1 MAFIFHIWK
10 RLFCKIM
17 RFVVHKKILNLMPLF
32 LLCIALN
39 VSAQM
44 RPNHEGY
51 FDVRSATTILVEQN
65 YTLDA
70 RLQLFLSDEA
80 LNALN
85 SGVPLTIEL
94 SIEIIRSRR
103 FLPDA
108 KEEELEFQFE
118 LEYRP
123 LSQRYIVRDVQ
134 KGTQDSYATLF
145 SALNK
150 LGKVQDLILIQNSS
164 LDPRAN
170 YRFRLQALLSTKQ
183 YSAPLRIL
191 FFWRNQWD
199 LKSEWYEWLL
209 QR

>member
-1 MAFIFHIWK
+1 M
-10 RLFCKIM
+10 RLNF
-17 RFVVHKKILNLMPLF
+17 HKKLVNLISLILF
-32 LLCIALN
+32 LSALN

-51 FDVRSATTILVEQN
+51 FDVRSATTILDKQN
-65 YTLDA
+65 YLLDA

-94 SIEIIRSRR
+94 NVEIIRSRR

-108 KEEELEFQFE
+108 KEDELQFQYE

-123 LSQRYIVRDVQ
+123 LSQRYIVRDV
-134 KGTQDSYATLF
+134 KGDTQDSYATLF

-150 LGKVQDLILIQNSS
+150 LGKVQDLVLTQNSS
-164 LDPRAN
+164 LDPQSK

-183 YSAPLRIL
+183 YSAPLRML

-199 LKSEWYEWLL
+199 LKSEWFEWQLK
-209 QR
+209 R

>member
-1 MAFIFHIWK
+1 MH
-10 RLFCKIM
+10 
-17 RFVVHKKILNLMPLF
+17 KILVNLLSLILLF
-32 LLCIALN
+32 SALS

-51 FDVRSATTILVEQN
+51 FDVRSATTILDQKN
-65 YTLDA
+65 YLLDA

-94 SIEIIRSRR
+94 NIEIIRSRR

-108 KEEELEFQFE
+108 KEDELQFQYE

-123 LSQRYIVRDVQ
+123 LSQRYIVKDVQ
-134 KGTQDSYATLF
+134 GGTQDSYATLF

-150 LGKVQDLILIQNSS
+150 LGKVQDLILTQNSS
-164 LDPRAN
+164 LDPQAN

-183 YSAPLRIL
+183 YSAPLRML

-199 LKSEWYEWLL
+199 LKSEWFEWQLK
-209 QR
+209 R

>member
-1 MAFIFHIWK
+1 MH
-10 RLFCKIM
+10 
-17 RFVVHKKILNLMPLF
+17 KILVNLLSLILLF
-32 LLCIALN
+32 SALN

-51 FDVRSATTILVEQN
+51 FDVRSATTILDQKN
-65 YTLDA
+65 YLLDA

-94 SIEIIRSRR
+94 NIEIIRSRR

-108 KEEELEFQFE
+108 KEDELQFQYE

-123 LSQRYIVRDVQ
+123 LSQRYIVKDVQ
-134 KGTQDSYATLF
+134 GGTQDSYATLF

-150 LGKVQDLILIQNSS
+150 LGKVQDLILTQNNS
-164 LDPRAN
+164 LDPQAN

-183 YSAPLRIL
+183 YSAPLRML

-199 LKSEWYEWLL
+199 LKSEWFEWQLK
-209 QR
+209 R

>member
-1 MAFIFHIWK
+1 M
-10 RLFCKIM
+10 RLNF
-17 RFVVHKKILNLMPLF
+17 HKKLVNLISLILF
-32 LLCIALN
+32 LSALN

-51 FDVRSATTILVEQN
+51 FDVRSATTILDKQN
-65 YTLDA
+65 YLLDA

-94 SIEIIRSRR
+94 NIEIIRSRR
-103 FLPDA
+103 FMPDA
-108 KEEELEFQFE
+108 KEDELQFQYE

-134 KGTQDSYATLF
+134 GGTQDSYATLF

-150 LGKVQDLILIQNSS
+150 LGKVQDLILTQNSS
-164 LDPRAN
+164 LDPQAN

-183 YSAPLRIL
+183 YSAPLRML

-199 LKSEWYEWLL
+199 LKSEWFEWQLK
-209 QR
+209 R

>member
-1 MAFIFHIWK
+1 MMSICNYIK
-10 RLFCKIM
+10 T
-17 RFVVHKKILNLMPLF
+17 LNLIIVCF
-32 LLCIALN
+32 LGITLN

-51 FDVRSATTILVEQN
+51 FDVRSATTILVEGN
-65 YTLDA
+65 HMLDS

-94 SIEIIRSRR
+94 SVEIIRNRR

-108 KEEELEFQFE
+108 KEVELEFQYE

-123 LSQRYIVRDVQ
+123 LSQRYIVKNVQ
-134 KGTQDSYATLF
+134 NEIQDSYATLF

-150 LGKVQDLILIQNSS
+150 LGRVQDLILIENSS
-164 LDPRAN
+164 LEPQSN
-170 YRFRLQALLSTKQ
+170 YRFRMQALLSTKQ
-183 YSAPLRIL
+183 YSAPLRML
-191 FFWRNQWD
+191 FFWRDQWD
-199 LKSEWYEWLL
+199 LKSEWYEWQL

>member
-1 MAFIFHIWK
+1 M
-10 RLFCKIM
+10 RLNF
-17 RFVVHKKILNLMPLF
+17 HKKLVNLISLILF
-32 LLCIALN
+32 LSALN

-51 FDVRSATTILVEQN
+51 FDVRSATTILDKQN
-65 YTLDA
+65 YLLDA

-94 SIEIIRSRR
+94 NIEIIRSRR
-103 FLPDA
+103 FMPDA
-108 KEEELEFQFE
+108 KEDELQFQYE

-134 KGTQDSYATLF
+134 GGTQDSYATLF

-150 LGKVQDLILIQNSS
+150 LGKVQDLVLTQNSS
-164 LDPRAN
+164 LDPQTN
-170 YRFRLQALLSTKQ
+170 YRFRLQALLGTKQ
-183 YSAPLRIL
+183 YSAPLRLL

-199 LKSEWYEWLL
+199 LKSEWFEWQL
-209 QR
+209 RR

>member
-1 MAFIFHIWK
+1 MMSICNYIK
-10 RLFCKIM
+10 T
-17 RFVVHKKILNLMPLF
+17 LNLIIVCF
-32 LLCIALN
+32 LGITLN

-51 FDVRSATTILVEQN
+51 FDVRSATTVLVEGN
-65 YTLDA
+65 HMLDS

-94 SIEIIRSRR
+94 SVEIIRTRR

-108 KEEELEFQFE
+108 KEVELEFQYE

-123 LSQRYIVRDVQ
+123 LSQRYIVKNVQ
-134 KGTQDSYATLF
+134 NEIQDSYATLF

-150 LGKVQDLILIQNSS
+150 LGRVQDLILIENSS
-164 LDPRAN
+164 LEPQSN
-170 YRFRLQALLSTKQ
+170 YRFRMQALLSTKQ
-183 YSAPLRIL
+183 YSAPLRML
-191 FFWRNQWD
+191 FFWRDQWD
-199 LKSEWYEWLL
+199 LKSEWYEWQL

>member
-1 MAFIFHIWK
+1 M
-10 RLFCKIM
+10 RLNF
-17 RFVVHKKILNLMPLF
+17 HKKLVNLISLILF
-32 LLCIALN
+32 LSALN

-51 FDVRSATTILVEQN
+51 FDVRSATTILDKQN
-65 YTLDA
+65 YLLDA

-94 SIEIIRSRR
+94 NVEIIRSRR

-108 KEEELEFQFE
+108 KEDELQFQYE

-123 LSQRYIVRDVQ
+123 LSQRYIVRDV
-134 KGTQDSYATLF
+134 KGDTQDSYATLF

-150 LGKVQDLILIQNSS
+150 LGKLQDLVLTQNSS
-164 LDPRAN
+164 LDPQSK

-183 YSAPLRIL
+183 YSAPLRML

-199 LKSEWYEWLL
+199 LKSEWFEWQLK
-209 QR
+209 R

>member
-1 MAFIFHIWK
+1 MGIT
-10 RLFCKIM
+10 
-17 RFVVHKKILNLMPLF
+17 
-32 LLCIALN
+32 LN

-51 FDVRSATTILVEQN
+51 FDVRSATTVLVEGN
-65 YTLDA
+65 HMLDS

-94 SIEIIRSRR
+94 SVEIIRTRR

-108 KEEELEFQFE
+108 KEVELEFQYE

-123 LSQRYIVRDVQ
+123 LSQRYIVKNVQ
-134 KGTQDSYATLF
+134 NEIQDSYATLF

-150 LGKVQDLILIQNSS
+150 LGRVQDLILIENSS
-164 LDPRAN
+164 LEPQSN
-170 YRFRLQALLSTKQ
+170 YRFRMQALLSTKQ
-183 YSAPLRIL
+183 YSAPLRML
-191 FFWRNQWD
+191 FFWRDQWD
-199 LKSEWYEWLL
+199 LKSEWYEWQL

>member
-1 MAFIFHIWK
+1 MNVSNYKIF
-10 RLFCKIM
+10 F
-17 RFVVHKKILNLMPLF
+17 NF
-32 LLCIALN
+32 LIVCFLGIALN

-51 FDVRSATTILVEQN
+51 FDVRSATTILIEDN
-65 YTLDA
+65 YMLDS
-70 RLQLFLSDEA
+70 RLQLFLSNEA

-94 SIEIIRSRR
+94 NVEIIRSRR

-108 KEEELEFQFE
+108 KESELEFQFE

-123 LSQRYIVRDVQ
+123 LSQRYIVKNVQ
-134 KGTQDSYATLF
+134 DETQDSYATLF

-150 LGKVQDLILIQNSS
+150 LGRVQNLFLMKNSS
-164 LDPRAN
+164 LEPRSN
-170 YRFRLQALLSTKQ
+170 YRLRLQALLSTKQ
-183 YSAPLRIL
+183 YSAPLRML
-191 FFWRNQWD
+191 FFWRDQWD
-199 LKSEWYEWLL
+199 LKSEWYEWQL

>member
-1 MAFIFHIWK
+1 MMSICNYIK
-10 RLFCKIM
+10 T
-17 RFVVHKKILNLMPLF
+17 LNLIIVCF
-32 LLCIALN
+32 LGITLN

-51 FDVRSATTILVEQN
+51 FHVRSATTVMVEGKHIL
-65 YTLDA
+65 DS

-85 SGVPLTIEL
+85 CGVPLTIEL
-94 SIEIIRSRR
+94 SVEIIRTRR

-108 KEEELEFQFE
+108 KEVELEFQYE

-123 LSQRYIVRDVQ
+123 LSQRYIVKNVQ
-134 KGTQDSYATLF
+134 NEIQDSYATLF

-150 LGKVQDLILIQNSS
+150 LGRVQDLILIENSS
-164 LDPRAN
+164 LEPQSN
-170 YRFRLQALLSTKQ
+170 YRFRMQALLSTKQ
-183 YSAPLRIL
+183 YSAPLRML
-191 FFWRNQWD
+191 FFWRDQWD
-199 LKSEWYEWLL
+199 LKSEWYEWQF